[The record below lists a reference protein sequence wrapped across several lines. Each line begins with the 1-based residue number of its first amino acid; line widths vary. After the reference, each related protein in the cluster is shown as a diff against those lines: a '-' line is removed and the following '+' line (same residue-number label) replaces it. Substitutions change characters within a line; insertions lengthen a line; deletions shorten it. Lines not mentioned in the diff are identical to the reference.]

1 MVGIRNAFRDMKN
14 RMKKDEN
21 VEILPVTPEKEVM
34 MFDAVNLDTNNT
46 CNQRCRFCFTDF
58 SNGKTNMDVGVFKS
72 VLKVLPHV
80 KD

>member
-34 MFDAVNLDTNNT
+34 MFDAVNWIQTTHAIKDAVFVLLILVRAK
-46 CNQRCRFCFTDF
+46 QIWMLGS
-58 SNGKTNMDVGVFKS
+58 SNLF
-72 VLKVLPHV
+72 
-80 KD
+80 

>member
-46 CNQRCRFCFTDF
+46 CNQRCRFVLLILVRAKQIWMLGS
-58 SNGKTNMDVGVFKS
+58 SNLF
-72 VLKVLPHV
+72 
-80 KD
+80 